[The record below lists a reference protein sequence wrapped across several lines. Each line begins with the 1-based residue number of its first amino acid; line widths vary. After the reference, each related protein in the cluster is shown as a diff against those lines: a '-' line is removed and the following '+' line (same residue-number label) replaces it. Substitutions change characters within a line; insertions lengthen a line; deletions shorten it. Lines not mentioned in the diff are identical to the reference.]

1 MAFTHLHV
9 HTEYSLLDGAARVR
23 DLVARA
29 KELSMD
35 SLAIT
40 DHGVMYGVV
49 QFYKEAKKQGIKP
62 ILGCEVYVASRSMED
77 KEARADKEYAHLV
90 LLAQNETGYRNL
102 MKLSSMGFT
111 KGFYYKPRI
120 DYDVLGEYCEGLI
133 CLSACLAG
141 DIPRLLEA
149 NRYEDAKALAMRLD
163 NMFSRGNFY
172 IELQDHGIP
181 LQKQINPLLIQI
193 SNETGIPLV
202 VTNDSHYTLREDADA
217 QDVLLCIQMNRFLD
231 EENRMRFFG
240 QEFYLKSEEEM
251 RALFPALCEACDN
264 TAKIAQ
270 RCNVELDFSSIHLPL
285 YDVPDGYTH
294 EGYLRMLCEKGMEKR
309 LGNADEAYGKRLEYE
324 LGVIAQMG
332 YVDYFLIV
340 WDFIKFAKD
349 NGIMVGPGRGS
360 AAGSLAAYCLYITD
374 IDPIKYNLLFERF
387 LNPERISMPDID
399 IDFCYERRQE
409 VIDYVV
415 RKYGD
420 DRVAQII
427 TFGTMAARA
436 AVRDVGRV
444 MRMPYGDVDRIAKAI
459 PFELGMT
466 IERALTISAQ
476 LREMY
481 ASEPQVKKLI
491 DTAKKLEGMPRHAS
505 THAAG
510 VVITK
515 LPVTEYVPLQ
525 KNDEAVTTQFTMG
538 DLEQLGLLKMDFL
551 GLRTLTVIRD
561 ALEGIERR
569 TGRRIDF
576 SSMEMD
582 DPEVYKMLCEG
593 DTEGVFQLESSGMRQ
608 FLKEL
613 CPSTFED
620 IIAGISLY
628 RPGPMD
634 SIPKYVAGKKNP
646 KKVRYTHEKLRP
658 ILDVTYGCIVYQEQV
673 MQIVRDLAG
682 YSLGRSDLVR
692 RAMAKKKADVMQ
704 KEREKFI
711 YGSPEEGVLGAV
723 HNGVDEKSASVIFD
737 DMTDFAQYAFNKSHA
752 AAYGVLS
759 YRTAY
764 LKRHYPVEFMAALI
778 NNYIG
783 DSGKV
788 SGHIHYCRKNGIDI
802 LPPDI
807 NKSYAS
813 FSVEQGAI
821 RFGLV
826 GVRNVGRSAVEGILR
841 VREEKPFADF
851 FDFVQRVPPEY
862 LNKRMLESLIKAGCF
877 DSLHGKRAAL
887 LACYEQVLDG
897 QAQEKKRNIAGQV
910 SLFSMME
917 EETPLMCLPEV
928 EEFPRR
934 ALLAMEK
941 EMTGIYIS
949 GYPLEEYAE
958 QMARFRYDSR
968 SMAGGGEGVA
978 KDGETIA
985 VGGILTSLR
994 TKATRSNSLMAYA
1007 TLEDNYGPVSLLV
1020 FPAVLTRYSVL
1031 LQEDALLM
1039 VEGRVNMRED
1049 EDTVLIVDRVAPLTD
1064 APIKDDTLRIS
1075 IDDIQM
1081 LKDPRLM
1088 QTLKSFPGK
1097 RPVVFLAGRKKY
1109 CPSDNLRVDG
1119 CGSLIEE
1126 LENILGRGCVRP

>member
-1 MAFTHLHV
+1 LAFTHLHV
-9 HTEYSLLDGAARVR
+9 HTEYSLLDGAARIR

-40 DHGVMYGVV
+40 DHGVMYGIV
-49 QFYKEAKKQGIKP
+49 QFYKEAQKQGIRP
-62 ILGCEVYVASRSMED
+62 ILGCEVYVASRSMLD
-77 KEARADKEYAHLV
+77 KEARTDKDYAHLV
-90 LLAQNETGYRNL
+90 LLAENQEGYRNL

-120 DYDVLGEYCEGLI
+120 DYDVLSEHCEGLI

-149 NRYEDAKALAMRLD
+149 GRYEDAKKLALRLD
-163 NMFSRGNFY
+163 GMFGRDSFY
-172 IELQDHGIP
+172 IELQDHGIA
-181 LQKQINPLLIQI
+181 LQKQINSQLVQI
-193 SNETGIPLV
+193 SEETGIPLV
-202 VTNDSHYTLREDADA
+202 VTNDSHYVSREDADA
-217 QDVLLCIQMNRFLD
+217 QDVLMCIQMNRFLD
-231 EENRMRFFG
+231 EENRMRFEG
-240 QEFYLKSEEEM
+240 QDFYLKSEQEM
-251 RALFPALCEACDN
+251 RALFPSLPEACDN
-264 TAKIAQ
+264 TAKIAA
-270 RCNVELDFSSIHLPL
+270 RCKVELDFSSIHLPE
-285 YDVPDGYTH
+285 YSVPDGYSH
-294 EGYLRMLCEKGMEKR
+294 EGYLRFLCEQGMEKR
-309 LGNADEAYGKRLEYE
+309 LGAVGEEYRKRLDFE
-324 LGVIAQMG
+324 LGVIDQMG

-349 NGIMVGPGRGS
+349 QRIMVGPGRGS
-360 AAGSLAAYCLYITD
+360 AAGSLTAYCLFITD
-374 IDPIKYNLLFERF
+374 IDPIQYNLLFERF

-444 MRMPYGDVDRIAKAI
+444 MRIPYGDVDRIAKAI

-466 IERALTISAQ
+466 IERALTISPQ

-481 ASEPQVKKLI
+481 AGEPAVKKLI

-515 LPVTEYVPLQ
+515 KPVTEYVPLQ
-525 KNDEAVTTQFTMG
+525 KNDEAITTQFAMG

-561 ALEGIERR
+561 ALESIEQQS
-569 TGRRIDF
+569 GKRIDF
-576 SSMEMD
+576 SRMEMD
-582 DPEVYKMLCEG
+582 DPSVYKMLCEG
-593 DTEGVFQLESSGMRQ
+593 DTEGVFQLESTGMRQ

-634 SIPKYVAGKKNP
+634 SIPKYVAGKRDP
-646 KKVRYTHEKLRP
+646 SAVRYAHEKLRP

-704 KEREKFI
+704 QEREKFI

-723 HNGVDEKSASVIFD
+723 NNGLDEKSASVIFD

-764 LKRHYPVEFMAALI
+764 LKRYYPVEFMAALI

-788 SGHIHYCRKNGIDI
+788 SGHIHYCRKHGIEV

-813 FSVEQGAI
+813 FAVEDGAI

-826 GVRNVGRSAVEGILR
+826 GIRNVGRAAVEGVLR
-841 VREEKPFADF
+841 ERERKPFSDF
-851 FDFVQRVPPEY
+851 FDFADRIPAEHI
-862 LNKRMLESLIKAGCF
+862 NKRMLESLIKAGCF
-877 DSLHGKRAAL
+877 DSFGAKRAAL
-887 LACYEQVLDG
+887 LSCYEKVLDG

-910 SLFSMME
+910 SLFSMIE
-917 EETPLMCLPEV
+917 DETPGMCLPEV
-928 EEFPRR
+928 EEFPKR
-934 ALLAMEK
+934 ALLSMEK

-949 GYPLEEYAE
+949 GYPLEDFSR
-958 QMARFRYDSR
+958 QMKRFRYDSR
-968 SMAGGGEGVA
+968 SFSGEGGAVS
-978 KDGETIA
+978 DGQH
-985 VGGILTSLR
+985 VSLGGILVSLR
-994 TKATRSNSLMAYA
+994 SKATRSNSLMAYA
-1007 TLEDNYGPVSLLV
+1007 TLEDNFGAVNLLI
-1020 FPAVLTRYSVL
+1020 FPAVLSRFQSL
-1031 LQEDALLM
+1031 LQEDAILT
-1039 VEGRVNMRED
+1039 VKGRVNMRED
-1049 EDTVLIVDRVAPLTD
+1049 EETVLIVESVAPLSET
-1064 APIKDDTLRIS
+1064 PTEENVLH
-1075 IDDIQM
+1075 IDVEDVDR

-1088 QTLKSFPGK
+1088 QALKAFPGK
-1097 RPVVFLAGRKKY
+1097 KQVVFLAGRKKY
-1109 CPSDNLRVDG
+1109 YPSEKLTVDG
-1119 CGSLIEE
+1119 CGSLIDE
-1126 LENILGRGCVRP
+1126 LESILGRGCVR

>member
-1 MAFTHLHV
+1 MKDFVHLHL
-9 HTEYSLLDGAARVR
+9 HTEYSLLDGACRIGS
-23 DLVARA
+23 LVKKA
-29 KELSMD
+29 KELNMH

-40 DHGVMYGVV
+40 DHGSMFGVID
-49 QFYKEAKKQGIKP
+49 FYKACKKEGIKP
-62 ILGCEVYVASRSMED
+62 IIGCEVYTAARSYKD
-77 KEARADKEYAHLV
+77 KDPRYDSDQGHLI
-90 LLAQNETGYRNL
+90 LLAKNNTGYKNL
-102 MKLSSMGFT
+102 MKLVSIGFT
-111 KGFYYKPRI
+111 EGFYYKPRI
-120 DYDVLGEYCEGLI
+120 DYKLLEEYHEGLI
-133 CLSACLAG
+133 CLSACIGG
-141 DIPRLLEA
+141 DIPQKLLNGDYNGA
-149 NRYEDAKALAMRLD
+149 RALAQ
-163 NMFSRGNFY
+163 NISRIMGPDNFY
-172 IELQDHGIP
+172 LELQYNNITE
-181 LQKQINPLLIQI
+181 QKEVNAQLVKL
-193 SNETGIPLV
+193 SEETGIPLIA
-202 VTNDSHYTLREDADA
+202 TNDIHYINREDAKA
-217 QDVLLCIQMNRFLD
+217 QEILICIQTGKTIEDPDRLKFETDEFFLKSAD
-231 EENRMRFFG
+231 EMWEHFKAWPEALENTLRVAEACNVDIKFG
-240 QEFYLKSEEEM
+240 QLHLPKYEVPAGTTAFDYL
-251 RALFPALCEACDN
+251 RAQCIKGFHKRYNMNPALLE
-264 TAKIAQ
+264 
-270 RCNVELDFSSIHLPL
+270 RV
-285 YDVPDGYTH
+285 
-294 EGYLRMLCEKGMEKR
+294 
-309 LGNADEAYGKRLEYE
+309 EYE
-324 LGVIAQMG
+324 LSVIEQMG

-340 WDFIKFAKD
+340 WDFIKYAKD

-360 AAGSLAAYCLYITD
+360 AAGSIVAYCLEITNV
-374 IDPIKYNLLFERF
+374 DPIKYNLIFERF

-444 MRMPYGDVDRIAKAI
+444 MRIPYGDVDRIAKAI

-466 IERALTISAQ
+466 IERALTISPQ

-481 ASEPQVKKLI
+481 AGEPAVKKLI

-515 LPVTEYVPLQ
+515 KPVTEYVPLQ
-525 KNDEAVTTQFTMG
+525 KNDEAITTQFAMG

-561 ALEGIERR
+561 ALESIEQQS
-569 TGRRIDF
+569 GKRIDF
-576 SSMEMD
+576 SRMEMD
-582 DPEVYKMLCEG
+582 DPSVYKMLCEG
-593 DTEGVFQLESSGMRQ
+593 DTEGVFQLESTGMRQ

-634 SIPKYVAGKKNP
+634 SIPKYVAGKRDP
-646 KKVRYTHEKLRP
+646 SAVRYAHEKLRP

-704 KEREKFI
+704 QEREKFI

-723 HNGVDEKSASVIFD
+723 NNGLDEKSASVIFD

-764 LKRHYPVEFMAALI
+764 LKRYYPVEFMAALI

-788 SGHIHYCRKNGIDI
+788 SGHIHYCRKHGIEV

-813 FSVEQGAI
+813 FAVEDGAI

-826 GVRNVGRSAVEGILR
+826 GIRNVGRAAVEGVLR
-841 VREEKPFADF
+841 ERERKPFSDF
-851 FDFVQRVPPEY
+851 FDFADRIPAEHI
-862 LNKRMLESLIKAGCF
+862 NKRMLESLIKAGCF
-877 DSLHGKRAAL
+877 DSFGAKRAAL
-887 LACYEQVLDG
+887 LSCYEKVLDG

-910 SLFSMME
+910 SLFSMIE
-917 EETPLMCLPEV
+917 DETPGMCLPEV
-928 EEFPRR
+928 EEFPKR
-934 ALLAMEK
+934 ALLSMEK

-949 GYPLEEYAE
+949 GYPLEDFSR
-958 QMARFRYDSR
+958 QMKRFRYDSR
-968 SMAGGGEGVA
+968 SFSGEGGAVS
-978 KDGETIA
+978 DGQH
-985 VGGILTSLR
+985 VSLGGILVSLR
-994 TKATRSNSLMAYA
+994 SKATRSNSLMAYA
-1007 TLEDNYGPVSLLV
+1007 TLEDNFGAVNLLI
-1020 FPAVLTRYSVL
+1020 FPAVLSRFQSL
-1031 LQEDALLM
+1031 LQEDAILT
-1039 VEGRVNMRED
+1039 VKGRVNMRED
-1049 EDTVLIVDRVAPLTD
+1049 EETVLIVESVAPLSET
-1064 APIKDDTLRIS
+1064 PTEENVLH
-1075 IDDIQM
+1075 IDVEDVDR

-1088 QTLKSFPGK
+1088 QALKAFPGK
-1097 RPVVFLAGRKKY
+1097 KQVVFLAGRKKY
-1109 CPSDNLRVDG
+1109 YPSEKLTVDG
-1119 CGSLIEE
+1119 CGSLIDE
-1126 LENILGRGCVRP
+1126 LESILGRGCVR